1 MDKALEN
8 NTKLI
13 LRSNKMNRVM
23 KKEDLVDELSLRT
36 NFYKCNIKVILD
48 ALDDIIIENMSTA
61 TKKEPSEIHLSL
73 GFVFGGRY
81 SPKHEA
87 RDPRTGETVM
97 TPAKYIPY
105 ARFSP
110 HFRKKINKKK

>member
-1 MDKALEN
+1 ME
-8 NTKLI
+8 
-13 LRSNKMNRVM
+13 RVL
-23 KKEDLVDELSLRT
+23 KRKELVNLLSEKT
-36 NFYKCNIKVILD
+36 GFYKKNIDEILD
-48 ALDDIIIENMSTA
+48 ALDDVIVENMSTA

>member
-1 MDKALEN
+1 M
-8 NTKLI
+8 
-13 LRSNKMNRVM
+13 
-23 KKEDLVDELSLRT
+23 DELAIRT
-36 NFYKCNIKVILD
+36 NFYKKNIDTILD
-48 ALDDIIIENMSTA
+48 ALDEIIVENMSAA

-81 SPKHEA
+81 SPKHEV
-87 RDPRTGETVM
+87 RDPRTGEKVM

-110 HFRKKINKKK
+110 HFRKKINKKKR

>member
-1 MDKALEN
+1 ME
-8 NTKLI
+8 
-13 LRSNKMNRVM
+13 RVM
-23 KKEDLVDELSLRT
+23 KRKELVDELAART
-36 NFYKCNIKVILD
+36 GFYKVNINSMLD
-48 ALDDIIIENMSTA
+48 ALDDVIVESMSMA

-87 RDPRTGETVM
+87 RDPRDGSVIT